1 MPPDRMNLRILL
13 PFQSFL
19 DIGGV
24 SSIVAETRG
33 GSLGLLPH
41 RLDCVAA
48 LTPGILTYQADGNG
62 ETFVAVDEGVLIK
75 AGGDV
80 RVSVRRA
87 TGGSDLARLRD
98 DVKQEYLTETAEEKS
113 MRAVMA
119 KIETT
124 LLSRLRHYQHD

>member
-24 SSIVAETRG
+24 SSIVVETRD
-33 GSLGLLPH
+33 GSLGVLPR

-48 LTPGILTYQADGNG
+48 LKPGILTYRAEGAG
-62 ETFVAVDEGVLIK
+62 EAFVAVDEGMLIK
-75 AGGDV
+75 VGGDV

-87 TGGSDLARLRD
+87 TGGNDLARLRE
-98 DVKQEYLTETAEEKS
+98 DVKQEYLTATAEEMS

-124 LLSRLRHYQHD
+124 LLSRLRHYPHD